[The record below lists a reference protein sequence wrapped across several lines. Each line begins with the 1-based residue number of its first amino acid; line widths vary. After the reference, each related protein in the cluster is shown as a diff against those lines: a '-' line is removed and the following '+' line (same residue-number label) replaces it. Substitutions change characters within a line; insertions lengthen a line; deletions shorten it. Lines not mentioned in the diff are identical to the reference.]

1 MFSNRDKGIII
12 RLYNVQRKDKVTTE
26 QLAKFVLRSYPKY
39 RSFGKDKIEQ
49 EVTLAIY
56 SDNN

>member
-26 QLAKFVLRSYPKY
+26 QLAKFVLRSFPKY
-39 RSFGKDKIEQ
+39 RHNGKDKVEQ
-49 EVTLAIY
+49 AITMAIY
-56 SDNN
+56 EE